1 MAFRGKRVPLKS
13 LLARLAKE
21 EIISLLV
28 EGGGEVLGSFFD
40 HQLVDRACWFL
51 SPVILGSAKSR
62 VAVAG
67 IGAAQLNHA
76 CWLRDASIEKVGS
89 SWLVRGMVPP
99 DNKLI
104 RTQ

>member
-13 LLARLAKE
+13 LLARLVKE

-40 HQLVDRACWFL
+40 HQLVDSVCWFL

-67 IGAAQLNHA
+67 IGAAQLNQA

-99 DNKLI
+99 DNKQI